1 MVDFTAHCQK
11 CLLGV
16 HKEFLPAMA
25 LVNARY
31 CLTEIT
37 IAAVWSPAMPV
48 LYTTDTTVSMVGAQG
63 LFPGGRG
70 QHIELLVLVAFG
82 GCTAAERMAKAERA
96 VAAAASFMGNYERV
110 ATLVNQTRS
119 YRILGRTESE
129 EG

>member
-16 HKEFLPAMA
+16 RKEFLPAMA

-48 LYTTDTTVSMVGAQG
+48 LYTTDTTVSIVGAQG

-70 QHIELLVLVAFG
+70 QHIGLPVLVAFG
-82 GCTAAERMAKAERA
+82 GCAAAERMAKAERA
-96 VAAAASFMGNYERV
+96 VVRAVSFM
-110 ATLVNQTRS
+110 
-119 YRILGRTESE
+119 
-129 EG
+129 